1 MKDPIGVFGCGWGFS
16 VPPKPMSDRELSQAI
31 ADVLDDPAKT
41 SSARAALQALREE
54 LRWSTVVVPVRL
66 RIG

>member
-31 ADVLDDPAKT
+31 AEFLRGAPSVDPVGTLGRRLDP
-41 SSARAALQALREE
+41 SSPL
-54 LRWSTVVVPVRL
+54 
-66 RIG
+66 